1 MPEMGLGCSV
11 VRADGMGSPS
21 LVAWG
26 SSLHWGHMDSSMI
39 SVTAPERTRLLDA
52 IETRFRQ
59 DFGQGELRYFFA
71 PGRIN
76 LVGAH
81 LDYNGGDVMPMA
93 VDRGISVGVRL
104 RDDGRIRLRSVDQQ
118 KTIDVDVEH
127 VGDKAQAEWGWGG
140 YPLGI
145 FRGFQRDHGVQQ
157 GFEAVYAGDLPMASG
172 LSSSAAIEV
181 VTAIAL
187 DTLHGTDIG
196 REQIASMAHRAE
208 NDFVGVRCGIMD
220 QYASALGQPGHVLWM
235 HCQGPHWEHVPFDP
249 DACEVLV
256 MDTKK
261 PRKLAASGFN
271 ERVAQCA
278 TAHEVLCKNVRGL
291 PNLAAFSLAD
301 LESCRAEMD
310 EVLYQ
315 RARHVVTEM
324 ARIAAGVAC
333 LRVGDYRGLGAQLNA
348 SHHSTATDY
357 DVSCE
362 ELDVITAA
370 ARTCEGVLGAR
381 LTGAGFGG
389 CAIALIRPGYREQVA
404 AHVGKAFAD
413 RFGVEPGF
421 DLLRIGN
428 GPGEIRA
435 E

>member
-1 MPEMGLGCSV
+1 
-11 VRADGMGSPS
+11 
-21 LVAWG
+21 
-26 SSLHWGHMDSSMI
+26 MI
-39 SVTAPERTRLLDA
+39 TVTAPERTRLLDA
-52 IETRFRQ
+52 IEARFQQ
-59 DFGQGELRYFFA
+59 DFGAAARRFFFA

-81 LDYNGGDVMPMA
+81 LDYSGGDVMPMA
-93 VDRGISVGVRL
+93 VDRGIKVGMRL
-104 RDDGRIRLRSVDQQ
+104 RADGRIRLRSVDQELA
-118 KTIDVDVEH
+118 VDVEAAE

-145 FRGFQRDHGVQQ
+145 FRSFQRDHGVSQ

-187 DTLHGTDIG
+187 NTLHDVGLG
-196 REQIASMAHRAE
+196 REEIARMAHKAE

-220 QYASALGQPGHVLWM
+220 QYASALGEPGHVLWM
-235 HCQGPHWEHVPFDP
+235 HCQGPRWEHVPFDP
-249 DACEVLV
+249 NGCEVLV

-261 PRKLAASGFN
+261 PRELAASGFN

-278 TAHEVLCKNVRGL
+278 AARAVLCREVAER
-291 PNLAAFSLAD
+291 PNLAAFSVAE
-301 LESCRAEMD
+301 LESCRDKME
-310 EVLYQ
+310 EVLYL
-315 RARHVVTEM
+315 RARHVVSEM
-324 ARIAAGVAC
+324 ARIAAGVDA
-333 LRVGDYRGLGAQLNA
+333 LRAGDYAGLGAQLNA
-348 SHHSTATDY
+348 SHRSTATDY

-362 ELDVITAA
+362 ELDVITDA
-370 ARTCEGVLGAR
+370 ARACEGVFGAR

-389 CAIALIRPGYREQVA
+389 CAIALIRPGHREQVA
-404 AHVGKAFAD
+404 KHVRAVFSA

-428 GPGEIRA
+428 GPGEVTP
-435 E
+435 